1 MYATGYRDMS
11 FARDEYRALALNA
24 EACATCSGEPC
35 RDRCS
40 QGLDIAKLTRSTH
53 RMLD

>member
-1 MYATGYRDMS
+1 MLEMS
-11 FARDEYRALALNA
+11 DPPGWALALNA

-35 RDRCS
+35 RDRCPL
-40 QGLDIAKLTRSTH
+40 GLDIAKLTRSTQ